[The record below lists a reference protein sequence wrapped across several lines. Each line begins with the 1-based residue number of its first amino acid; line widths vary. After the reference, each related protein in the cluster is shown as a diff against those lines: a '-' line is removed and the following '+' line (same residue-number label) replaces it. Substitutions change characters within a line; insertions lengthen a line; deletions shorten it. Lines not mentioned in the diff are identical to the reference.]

1 MNYSTFLAAAIFPFH
16 YFFVSSFHGKNIGYV
31 WSELELSFKLSP
43 HFANTFS
50 VVANTKKPKMKEIIE
65 KITSYNLFNYLFP
78 GVIFVIFL
86 KEFTS
91 YNLLQENNFIGAFL
105 YYFVGLIISRFGSLV
120 IGDILKKLT
129 FIKFTNYS
137 DYIFA
142 SNNDDKIELFSEVNN
157 MYRTIISLLTLLLFS
172 KFYELIANWLNFSET
187 LSYILLIIVLI
198 ILFVFSYKKQ
208 TDFVVKRVVTQIE
221 KK

>member
-1 MNYSTFLAAAIFPFH
+1 M
-16 YFFVSSFHGKNIGYV
+16 
-31 WSELELSFKLSP
+31 
-43 HFANTFS
+43 
-50 VVANTKKPKMKEIIE
+50 
-65 KITSYNLFNYLFP
+65 
-78 GVIFVIFL
+78 
-86 KEFTS
+86 
-91 YNLLQENNFIGAFL
+91 
-105 YYFVGLIISRFGSLV
+105 
-120 IGDILKKLT
+120 
-129 FIKFTNYS
+129 
-137 DYIFA
+137 
-142 SNNDDKIELFSEVNN
+142 FSEVNN

>member
-1 MNYSTFLAAAIFPFH
+1 
-16 YFFVSSFHGKNIGYV
+16 
-31 WSELELSFKLSP
+31 
-43 HFANTFS
+43 
-50 VVANTKKPKMKEIIE
+50 MKEIID